1 VILEGFNHQKRE
13 GKKKEG
19 KNQKISIIGF
29 QSGAMNIRG
38 LFLKLYTSHLF
49 IARFG

>member
-19 KNQKISIIGF
+19 KNQKISIVGF

-38 LFLKLYTSHLF
+38 FFFLNIVLHIYL
-49 IARFG
+49 